1 MLKTKRDRRDVIRQ
15 VREITGLD
23 ENSINQTIEACKD
36 GTGRYSLEQV
46 ISLLFD
52 DSNVCF
58 RKDSFFFYCFQYSS
72 FEIIFNDQRIILL
85 NNPSNLPVN
94 HPQAAGSTNNDTIT
108 DDVIE
113 LSPEIDNQP
122 PADDEL
128 ERLER
133 RQKNIHNNN

>member
-1 MLKTKRDRRDVIRQ
+1 

-52 DSNVCF
+52 DSNL
-58 RKDSFFFYCFQYSS
+58 R
-72 FEIIFNDQRIILL
+72 NNLQRSAQPS
-85 NNPSNLPVN
+85 NNPSQQPTNVPVN
-94 HPQAAGSTNNDTIT
+94 NPIAAAGPTYDRNNDTIT

-113 LSPEIDNQP
+113 ISPEIDNQQ

-128 ERLER
+128 ERLEYK
-133 RQKNIHNNN
+133 KNIISKKYSFVIF